1 MMRRYI
7 SILSIFILLTC
18 SSCFESF
25 DKRLQREAREFTEN
39 HCPQVPEPGTL
50 LDSTTYDITSRTY
63 TLWYSLSTANAEVY
77 TANIPLLHQALL
89 ERLLDDVNY
98 KSLKDHNVI
107 FRYVYTS
114 QQNRRVIYQ
123 TQIGP
128 NEYACR

>member
-1 MMRRYI
+1 MMRYYI
-7 SILSIFILLTC
+7 SILSLLILLTC

-63 TLWYSLSTANAEVY
+63 TLWYSLSAANAEVY
-77 TANIPLLHQALL
+77 SANISQLHQALL

-98 KSLKDHNVI
+98 KSLKDHDVI
-107 FRYVYTS
+107 FRYVYMS
-114 QQNRRVIYQ
+114 QPNGQVIYQ
-123 TQIGP
+123 TQITP
-128 NEYACR
+128 NEYARK

>member
-1 MMRRYI
+1 MSRYI
-7 SILSIFILLTC
+7 SILSIFILLIC

-25 DKRLQREAREFTEN
+25 DKRLQREARAFTEN

-114 QQNRRVIYQ
+114 QQNRKVIYQ

>member
-1 MMRRYI
+1 MRRYI
-7 SILSIFILLTC
+7 SILSTFILLVCT
-18 SSCFESF
+18 SCFESF

-63 TLWYSLSTANAEVY
+63 TLWYSLTTANAEVY
-77 TANIPLLHQALL
+77 SANIPLLHQALL

-114 QQNRRVIYQ
+114 QQNRRIIYQ